1 MDLHRNAPSSFIHER
16 SKWKQSSYLSTNK
29 LVIHIYPY
37 NRIMYNDGKKTKLS
51 LTNVILGKG
60 KQGGL

>member
-37 NRIMYNDGKKTKLS
+37 NRIMYNDGKKNKIES
-51 LTNVILGKG
+51 Y
-60 KQGGL
+60 